1 MPARV
6 WGFESPLRHQEFS
19 KTPRPP
25 AGRSYGES
33 YGDASAPP
41 RFIGMTWPVTMSPA
55 PEGIRIYLAQR
66 ASVFDQ
72 HALTDHITM
81 SPEAG
86 EQGSL
91 VVRDGIEG
99 GRSSEQESDPSGLAR
114 RLRFAA
120 KRRGEE
126 ANGAHKPG
134 APVRYWMTWYE
145 RRGTHR
151 EATREGSRS

>member
-1 MPARV
+1 
-6 WGFESPLRHQEFS
+6 
-19 KTPRPP
+19 
-25 AGRSYGES
+25 
-33 YGDASAPP
+33 
-41 RFIGMTWPVTMSPA
+41 MTWPGLSSERGAASRSTALLMSPSLTMSPA

-134 APVRYWMTWYE
+134 APVRYWMTSSARASSDGGMVRPSALAVFRLITSSNFVDA
-145 RRGTHR
+145 RRGGRRTWR
-151 EATREGSRS
+151 L